1 MPKRI
6 RRNYEIYIAPDI
18 IGFYD
23 NNGRAIA
30 IDEKERVNL
39 DPNNIDDKI
48 YIYERQVKKWFL
60 EKANRLVKG
69 KNNGFIILLI
79 CLSYLEGVE
88 QYIRGQSSNR
98 QSKEFFR
105 YSMHR
110 IYPNR
115 FQDNELDNLYSEARC
130 GLFHNGM
137 VSGKILISSTYNNSV
152 NIPDNDTI
160 QINPQLLLND
170 INQDFK
176 DYLMILKNTQNNN
189 ERNRFD
195 NMFSN
200 I

>member
-6 RRNYEIYIAPDI
+6 RRNYEIYLAPNI
-18 IGFYD
+18 VGFYD
-23 NNGRAIA
+23 NNGRAKA
-30 IDEKERVNL
+30 IDEKKGVNL

-60 EKANRLVKG
+60 ERANRLIKG
-69 KNNGFIILLI
+69 GNNGFIVLMI

-88 QYIRGQSSNR
+88 QYIRGQESNGH
-98 QSKEFFR
+98 SKEFFR

-110 IYPNR
+110 IYPYK
-115 FQDNELDNLYSEARC
+115 FQDNELNNLYSEARC

-137 VSGKILISSTYNNSV
+137 VSGKILISKTYNDSV
-152 NIPDNDTI
+152 YIPDAYTI
-160 QINPQLLLND
+160 QINPQMLLND

-176 DYLMILKNTQNNN
+176 KYLMILRNHQNNT
-189 ERNRFD
+189 ERIRFD

-200 I
+200 L